1 MKNSIYKCQWRKIQS
16 PLLMA
21 QEENVPS
28 ASWLKGKLKFLP
40 CPMSNATHSI
50 WAGGL
55 KCHNMN
61 VWLNSALVYFLFIRI
76 HNSWIVYMVTFPSYV
91 LNFTGPDTLIQERA
105 GIIHSVQPGDINATQ
120 AVSNLVSL
128 FGLSFMMQLQI
139 FHAKSSDNMVLRK
152 L

>member
-1 MKNSIYKCQWRKIQS
+1 
-16 PLLMA
+16 
-21 QEENVPS
+21 
-28 ASWLKGKLKFLP
+28 
-40 CPMSNATHSI
+40 
-50 WAGGL
+50 
-55 KCHNMN
+55 
-61 VWLNSALVYFLFIRI
+61 
-76 HNSWIVYMVTFPSYV
+76 MVTFPSYV